1 MGCGKTPCCACLV
14 VCPDALTVRLGGD
27 ADVGFFYKLMWSYCV
42 CLLTLIFE
50 EECCAPECSVLLF
63 GAFRILSF
71 LGF

>member
-14 VCPDALTVRLGGD
+14 VCPDALTVRLGVMLMLD
-27 ADVGFFYKLMWSYCV
+27 FFYKLMLSYFV
-42 CLLTLIFE
+42 CLLKLIYE
-50 EECCAPECSVLLF
+50 EEYCAPECSVLLF